1 MSKQPSLR
9 PHAIVTGLIAA
20 GSVATIALHSQG
32 QIDQAK
38 QSAAVTAVIAGVA
51 LVFSRNQ

>member
-1 MSKQPSLR
+1 MQPSLR
-9 PHAIVTGLIAA
+9 PHAITTGLIVA
-20 GSVATIALHSQG
+20 GSITTIVLHQQG

>member
-20 GSVATIALHSQG
+20 GSVATIALHQQG

-38 QSAAVTAVIAGVA
+38 QSAAVTVTIAGVA